1 MHPMA
6 NPSASVSARRRG
18 EMPWRSHM
26 AVFRFIDSGFIGFR
40 DLLVIMLTLSVVGL
54 ASDHAQMKLR

>member
-1 MHPMA
+1 
-6 NPSASVSARRRG
+6 
-18 EMPWRSHM
+18 MPWRSHM